1 MAVDDLNNVWTEK
14 AKQALEAYV
23 NSGERVA
30 RILLELHERSTSWAR
45 DTVLGP
51 FFDAQRTAGKR
62 ILDNSLEITRKLYNI
77 PDHSDS
83 NSSARV

>member
-1 MAVDDLNNVWTEK
+1 MAVEDLNNVWAER

-23 NSGERVA
+23 NSGEQVA

-51 FFDAQRTAGKR
+51 FFDAQRTAGKQ
-62 ILDNSLEITRKLYNI
+62 ILDNSLEITRTLYNI
-77 PDHSDS
+77 HNHSGL
-83 NSSARV
+83 NSSARS

>member
-30 RILLELHERSTSWAR
+30 RILFELHERSTSWAR
-45 DTVLGP
+45 DTVFGP

-77 PDHSDS
+77 QNHSDS
-83 NSSARV
+83 NASARA

>member
-1 MAVDDLNNVWTEK
+1 MAVDDLNNLWTKK
-14 AKQALEAYV
+14 AKQALEVYV

-30 RILLELHERSTSWAR
+30 RILLELHERSTSWAQ

-77 PDHSDS
+77 PDHSGS
-83 NSSARV
+83 NSSARA